1 MKLFLLALAA
11 ALCSST
17 AYAQT
22 TAQPTLPTTTL
33 RIGSQTVIAEIA
45 DEDHEREAGLMFRES
60 LEDNRGML
68 FVMPS
73 TGPTA
78 FWMKNTRIPLAIAYI
93 EPNGTIAEIHELEP
107 FNEKPVRSAFPQ
119 IAYALEMPQGW
130 FTKKNIWPGERITGL
145 PKLTNAR

>member
-1 MKLFLLALAA
+1 MNFFRLALTA

-17 AYAQT
+17 VFAQT
-22 TAQPTLPTTTL
+22 TAQPTLPTTSL
-33 RIGSQTVIAEIA
+33 QIGSQTVIAEIA
-45 DEDHEREAGLMFRES
+45 DEDHEREAGLMFRET
-60 LEDNRGML
+60 LEENRGML

-78 FWMKNTRIPLAIAYI
+78 FWMKNTRIPLSIAYI

-107 FNEKPVRSAFPQ
+107 FNEKPVRSTFPK

-130 FTKKNIWPGERITGL
+130 FTKKNIWPGERISGL
-145 PKLTNAR
+145 PKLTTAR